1 MLTLPPTVR
10 IYVAAAPVDMRKSFD
25 GLAATTRGVLGADPL
40 SGALFVYRNRAATL
54 VKILW
59 WDRAGWCLF
68 AKRLERGTFRWPA
81 AGAAVAS
88 LTLEAAELAWL
99 LEGLDLQQVH
109 RPPRGTPGRLAVP
122 A

>member
-1 MLTLPPTVR
+1 VLTLPPTVR
-10 IYVAAAPVDMRKSFD
+10 IYVATAPVDMRKSFD
-25 GLAATTRGVLGADPL
+25 GLAATTRGGLGADPL

-81 AGAAVAS
+81 AGAAAAS

-99 LEGLDLQQVH
+99 LEGLDLQTVR
-109 RPPRGTPGRLAVP
+109 RPPRWTPGSIAAP

>member
-81 AGAAVAS
+81 AGAAAAS
-88 LTLEAAELAWL
+88 LLLEAAELAWL
-99 LEGLDLQQVH
+99 LDGLDLAQVR
-109 RPPRGTPGRLAVP
+109 RPPRWTPGALA
-122 A
+122 AQA

>member
-81 AGAAVAS
+81 AAAEAAS
-88 LTLEAAELAWL
+88 LSLEAAALTWL
-99 LEGLDLQQVH
+99 LDGLDLQTVR
-109 RPPRGTPGRLAVP
+109 RPPRWTPGAIAAP

>member
-1 MLTLPPTVR
+1 VLTLPPTVR

-68 AKRLERGTFRWPA
+68 AKRLARGTFRWPGAGTA
-81 AGAAVAS
+81 AAS
-88 LTLEAAELAWL
+88 GPLEAAELAWL
-99 LEGLDLQQVH
+99 LDGLDLQQVR
-109 RPPRGTPGRLAVP
+109 RPPRWAPGQRA
-122 A
+122 ASA

>member
-1 MLTLPPTVR
+1 VLTLPPTVR

-25 GLAATTRGVLGADPL
+25 GLAATTRGGLGADPL

-54 VKILW
+54 VKVLW

-81 AGAAVAS
+81 VGPGAASVP
-88 LTLEAAELAWL
+88 LEAAELAWVL
-99 LEGLDLQQVH
+99 DGLDLQQVR
-109 RPPRGTPGRLAVP
+109 RPPRWVPGPTTAQ